1 MIAGGCG
8 FAVANCFWGGAA
20 LFGGWLLTRFVAGVA
35 ILATAVATADVGWTL
50 DADRLNVAA
59 PRSNP
64 IVLLAAQEDESS
76 DSTNPEQ
83 AANGEGDSTDTSE
96 QASEGSAVERSEAA
110 SDYVSGIEKRLK
122 SLESEHSELRSSHNS
137 LKEDFGYLVTSGHTK
152 ATMQLFGRLHFDAWT
167 FPGDSPGVNGFE
179 TGDPNLTP
187 QDTLGI
193 RRLRFGAEGD
203 LPGNML
209 YRLDVEFSGGD
220 DSQFR
225 DVYMGWRELPVFGE
239 VLIGNQKRPYGLDHI
254 NSSRFNI
261 FMERPMAI
269 EAFNQDNRRLGVQA
283 WSHTEDLGW
292 NWRYGVFNQ
301 RVVQDEGDYVSD
313 NWQGELAGRL
323 CNTVWWDEASDGR
336 GYVHLAVAGSYA
348 DTDADALTEN
358 YAGSGISEARFRTRP
373 EARSQERWID
383 TGVIPGADDF
393 QLLGFESVVNLGPW
407 QLCAE
412 QQTIWVDR
420 VGADPLRFHG
430 AYAYLSYFL
439 TGEHVPWDRE
449 TGQLDRAHP
458 FENFF
463 LVNTCDSG
471 VASGM
476 GAWQV
481 AVRGSY
487 LDAADSDIQGG
498 NGEAITTA
506 LNWYWTPYAKW
517 QFNYIYG
524 NITNNNLNA
533 PLGAPNFGDYHILG
547 TRFQVDF

>member
-1 MIAGGCG
+1 M
-8 FAVANCFWGGAA
+8 
-20 LFGGWLLTRFVAGVA
+20 A
-35 ILATAVATADVGWTL
+35 ILGAAVATADVGWTL
-50 DADRLNVAA
+50 DADRLGAA
-59 PRSNP
+59 TPVRASGP
-64 IVLLAAQEDESS
+64 VHHAAYED
-76 DSTNPEQ
+76 
-83 AANGEGDSTDTSE
+83 AAVGDSHE
-96 QASEGSAVERSEAA
+96 EVEAEPDIEA
-110 SDYVSGIEKRLK
+110 RLEA
-122 SLESEHSELRSSHNS
+122 LESKQAELAETQSEIASGFSR
-137 LKEDFGYLVTSGHTK
+137 LVTSGHSDS
-152 ATMQLFGRLHFDAWT
+152 TMKLFGRLHFDAWT

-187 QDTLGI
+187 QDTVGI

-209 YRLDVEFSGGD
+209 YRLDMEFSGGD

-225 DVYMGWRELPVFGE
+225 DVYLGWRELPAIGTL
-239 VLIGNQKRPYGLDHI
+239 LIGNQKRPYGLDHI
-254 NSSRFNI
+254 NSSRYNV

-269 EAFNQDNRRLGVQA
+269 EAFNQDNRRLGIEA
-283 WSHTEDLGW
+283 YNYTEDLGW

-301 RVVQDEGDYVSD
+301 RIVQDEGDYVSD
-313 NWQGELAGRL
+313 NWQGELAARL
-323 CNTVWWDEASDGR
+323 ANTLWWDEASDGR

-420 VGADPLRFHG
+420 VGVDPLRFHG

-449 TGQLDRAHP
+449 TGQLARAIP

-463 LVNTCDSG
+463 LVNTCNSG
-471 VASGM
+471 VASGL

-487 LDAADSDIQGG
+487 LDAADDDIQGG
-498 NGEAITTA
+498 DGEAVTTA

-517 QFNYIYG
+517 QFNYVYG